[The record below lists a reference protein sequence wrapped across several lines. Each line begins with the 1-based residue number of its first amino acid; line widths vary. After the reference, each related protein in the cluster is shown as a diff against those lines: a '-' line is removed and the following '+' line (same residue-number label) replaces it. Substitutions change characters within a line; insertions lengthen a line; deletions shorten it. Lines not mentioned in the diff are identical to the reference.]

1 MQQSW
6 DFKIKVVG
14 THSRL
19 SGHRPSVFQG
29 REGGGLARLVESEE
43 MFMVNIT
50 VTRCSWARE
59 RVAGENDSL
68 EEGVQDEVMNLQ
80 VSFCVP
86 NSCFRISEF
95 ESKKNIQIEI
105 VSP

>member
-1 MQQSW
+1 M
-6 DFKIKVVG
+6 
-14 THSRL
+14 
-19 SGHRPSVFQG
+19 
-29 REGGGLARLVESEE
+29 
-43 MFMVNIT
+43 
-50 VTRCSWARE
+50 
-59 RVAGENDSL
+59 AGENDSL

-95 ESKKNIQIEI
+95 ESKTNIQIEI